1 MVLQTALQ
9 NIIPMNEQKLKH
21 TASMLARQYWE
32 KVCLLTSECSLLVLV
47 VCLQLISPLPDVS
60 VVRSIQLLA
69 WSAACGDVS
78 LSSDPTSI
86 HNAFTM
92 VSRAPLPTAAVSL
105 CFPLTSSPP
114 PHLVE
119 WTQKTCTW
127 PETLLRCSVSALP
140 SPPMSSPH
148 WRAHRTGN
156 TLSLTPFSSSEIG
169 EILHILLLVCVTCFH
184 VQTYQD
190 HCCRPT
196 LLHSYKVQCQYPQL
210 HQLHFT
216 SFLWCRSEHSYWYRK
231 VCLKC
236 VYLVCSL

>member
-32 KVCLLTSECSLLVLV
+32 KVCLLTSECSLLVSV

-92 VSRAPLPTAAVSL
+92 VSRDSFANCSSQSV
-105 CFPLTSSPP
+105 FPSHQLSSSSPRGVDTEDM
-114 PHLVE
+114 HLARDSLEV
-119 WTQKTCTW
+119 
-127 PETLLRCSVSALP
+127 LSLSLAI
-140 SPPMSSPH
+140 SPH
-148 WRAHRTGN
+148 V
-156 TLSLTPFSSSEIG
+156 LSSLESSQDWKHFVIDS
-169 EILHILLLVCVTCFH
+169 LLLI
-184 VQTYQD
+184 
-190 HCCRPT
+190 RN
-196 LLHSYKVQCQYPQL
+196 
-210 HQLHFT
+210 
-216 SFLWCRSEHSYWYRK
+216 R
-231 VCLKC
+231 
-236 VYLVCSL
+236 